1 MEADVAEDDAAADE
15 VVADLPC
22 PAHAGAAA
30 NMAAPANTT
39 ASLILQL

>member
-1 MEADVAEDDAAADE
+1 VAADVAEDGAAVDE

-22 PAHAGAAA
+22 PAFAGEAA
-30 NMAAPANTT
+30 NMTAPANTT